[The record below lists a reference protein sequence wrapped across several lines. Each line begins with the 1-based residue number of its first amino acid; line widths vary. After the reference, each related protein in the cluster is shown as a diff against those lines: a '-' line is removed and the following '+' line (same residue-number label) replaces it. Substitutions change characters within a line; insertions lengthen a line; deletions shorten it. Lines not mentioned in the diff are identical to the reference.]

1 MIKFRKVRYKNFLST
16 GDTFTEIDLARKKN
30 TLIIGANGSG
40 KSTLLDALCFGLF
53 GRAFRKVPKTSLVN
67 SINQKKTVVEVEFSI
82 GRQQYRVMRAIK
94 PNRFEIYLN
103 GKMIHQDA
111 NVRDYQAILE
121 QQILKLNFKT
131 FTQVVVLGSSS
142 FTPFMQLVT
151 IERRNI
157 IEDILDIQI
166 FTVMNDVLKQRYAS
180 LRHQINEIRTN
191 LKIGDQKIKSQ
202 EEAMRRLE
210 ENRDELIDKFTKDII
225 EHEEKIIEH
234 KTNIRSDLHLVQT
247 LNNTISDEEDIR
259 EKLSKTLS
267 DERHFE
273 SERKKFIRELKFYE
287 NNDECPTCKQDIETE
302 HKEHICT
309 DTTSNLKE
317 IDKQLSERGKSIH
330 EINERLEEIS
340 KVQAEIFTTQS
351 AIQKEQNSISTNEQY
366 NNKVQRQ
373 IDDLKQQQHTED
385 DKEKLDKYRK
395 AYSQLEDM
403 DKEHIETKHY
413 YDLAEILLRDSGI
426 KTKIIRQYLPIMN
439 KLINKY
445 LASME
450 FFVQF
455 ELDDN
460 FSEQIK
466 SRYRDQFSY
475 SSFSEGE
482 KMRIDLALLFT
493 WRSIAKLKNS
503 VNTNLLI
510 LDEVFDSS
518 LDEGGTDE
526 FLKILHTLGDDTNT
540 FIISHKGDSMNEKFN
555 NIIEF
560 EKTQNFS
567 RIKSAWSGKK

>member
-1 MIKFRKVRYKNFLST
+1 MIKFHKVRYKNFLST
-16 GDTFTEIDLARKKN
+16 GDTFTEIDLSRKK
-30 TLIIGANGSG
+30 TSLIIGANGSG
-40 KSTLLDALCFGLF
+40 KSTLLDALTFGLF
-53 GRAFRKVPKTSLVN
+53 GRAFRKVPKTALIN
-67 SINQKKTVVEVEFSI
+67 SINQKHTVVEVEFAI
-82 GRQQYRVMRAIK
+82 GRQKYRVMRAIK
-94 PNRFEIYLN
+94 PNKFEIYLN
-103 GKMIHQDA
+103 GKMLHQDA
-111 NVRDYQAILE
+111 SVRDYQAILE
-121 QQILKLNFKT
+121 QQILRLNYKT

-142 FTPFMQLVT
+142 FTPFMQLNT

-166 FTVMNDVLKQRYAS
+166 FTVMNDILKQRYAT
-180 LRHQINEIRTN
+180 LRHQLNEIKTN
-191 LKIGDQKIKSQ
+191 IKIGESKIQSQ
-202 EEAMRRLE
+202 EDSMRRLE
-210 ENRDELIDKFTKDII
+210 ENRDEMIDKFRTDIENHESLNDDCGEAIRIFLEKVENHQIKIKD
-225 EHEEKIIEH
+225 ED
-234 KTNIRSDLHLVQT
+234 TIRTSLQ
-247 LNNTISDEEDIR
+247 
-259 EKLSKTLS
+259 KMLS

-273 SERKKFIRELKFYE
+273 TQKRKFIKELEFYE
-287 NNDECPTCKQDIETE
+287 KNDECPTCKQDIETE

-309 DTTSNLKE
+309 DTGKSIVD
-317 IDKQLSERGKSIH
+317 IDKKLSERSATIV
-330 EINERLEEIS
+330 EINVKLGEIS
-340 KVQAEIFTTQS
+340 KVQQKISGLQYEIQ
-351 AIQKEQNSISTNEQY
+351 QEQVKLNANETY
-366 NNKVQRQ
+366 IRKLESK
-373 IDDLKQQQHTED
+373 ITDLED
-385 DKEKLDKYRK
+385 QEHSEEDTVKLEKYKK
-395 AYSQLEDM
+395 AYQQLESM
-403 DKEHIETKHY
+403 EKTHIDTRHY
-413 YDLAEILLRDSGI
+413 YDLAELLLKDSGI

-455 ELDDN
+455 ELDEHFN
-460 FSEQIK
+460 EQIK
-466 SRYRDQFSY
+466 SRYRDAFTY

-526 FLKILHTLGDDTNT
+526 FLKILQTLGDDTNT

-567 RIKSAWSGKK
+567 SIK

>member
-1 MIKFRKVRYKNFLST
+1 MIKFHKVRYKNFLST
-16 GDTFTEIDLARKKN
+16 GDKFTQIDLNRKST
-30 TLIIGANGSG
+30 TLIIGSNGSG
-40 KSTLLDALCFGLF
+40 KSTLLDALTFGLF
-53 GRAFRKVPKTSLVN
+53 GKPFRKVTKGALIN
-67 SINQKKTVVEVEFSI
+67 SINQKKTEVEVEFSI
-82 GRQQYRVMRAIK
+82 GRKQYRVRRCIK
-94 PNRFEIYLN
+94 PNKFEIYLN
-103 GKMIHQDA
+103 GSMIHQDA

-121 QQILKLNFKT
+121 QQILKLNYKT

-142 FTPFMQLVT
+142 FTPFMQLNT

-166 FTVMNDVLKQRYAS
+166 FTVMNDILKQRYAA
-180 LRHQINEIRTN
+180 LRHKLNEIRTN
-191 LKIGDQKIKSQ
+191 LQIGEEKIKSQ
-202 EEAMRRLE
+202 EETMKRLE
-210 ENRDELIDKFTKDII
+210 ENRDEQIKKFKDDI
-225 EHEEKIIEH
+225 EK
-234 KTNIRSDLHLVQT
+234 
-247 LNNTISDEEDIR
+247 SDEQEAIYEGSIDVFTR
-259 EKLSKTLS
+259 MLEQQNDLKS
-267 DERHFE
+267 DEDE
-273 SERKKFIRELKFYE
+273 IRKKLQQHLGDERQFETDRRKLLKELKFYE
-287 NNDECPTCKQDIETE
+287 NNDECPTCKQDIESD

-309 DTTSNLKE
+309 DTSKNLQEIDKKLSERGRQIHEINQRLEEIAEVNKE
-317 IDKQLSERGKSIH
+317 ISRIQVDIQKEQSHIIAGQKYREKLNKQLSE
-330 EINERLEEIS
+330 LEAQE
-340 KVQAEIFTTQS
+340 
-351 AIQKEQNSISTNEQY
+351 
-366 NNKVQRQ
+366 
-373 IDDLKQQQHTED
+373 HTEE
-385 DKEKLDKYRK
+385 DKDKLEKYRK
-395 AYSQLEDM
+395 AYQQLEDM
-403 DKEHIETKHY
+403 EKEQVVEKHY
-413 YDLAEILLRDSGI
+413 YDMAEILLKDSGI

-455 ELDDN
+455 ELDES
-460 FSEQIK
+460 FTEQIK
-466 SRYRDQFSY
+466 SRYRDAFTY

-526 FLKILHTLGDDTNT
+526 FLKILNTLGNDTNT

-567 RIKSAWSGKK
+567 RIKEK

>member
-1 MIKFRKVRYKNFLST
+1 MIKFHKVRYKNFLST
-16 GDTFTEIDLARKKN
+16 GDTFTEIDLSRKK
-30 TLIIGANGSG
+30 TSLIIGANGSG
-40 KSTLLDALCFGLF
+40 KSTLLDALTFGLF
-53 GRAFRKVPKTSLVN
+53 GRAFRKVPKTALIN
-67 SINQKKTVVEVEFSI
+67 SINQKHTVVEVEFAI
-82 GRQQYRVMRAIK
+82 GRQKYRVMRAIK
-94 PNRFEIYLN
+94 PNMFEIYLN
-103 GKMIHQDA
+103 GKMLHQDA
-111 NVRDYQAILE
+111 SVRDYQAILE
-121 QQILKLNFKT
+121 QQILRLNYKT

-142 FTPFMQLVT
+142 FTPFMQLNT

-166 FTVMNDVLKQRYAS
+166 FTVMNDILKQRYAT
-180 LRHQINEIRTN
+180 LRHQLNEIKTN
-191 LKIGDQKIKSQ
+191 IKIGESKIQSQ
-202 EEAMRRLE
+202 EDSMRRLE
-210 ENRDELIDKFTKDII
+210 ENRDEMIDKFRTDIETHESLNDDCGEAIRIFLEQVTNHQAKIKD
-225 EHEEKIIEH
+225 EDE
-234 KTNIRSDLHLVQT
+234 IRTSLQ
-247 LNNTISDEEDIR
+247 
-259 EKLSKTLS
+259 KMLS

-273 SERKKFIRELKFYE
+273 TQKRKFIKELEFYE
-287 NNDECPTCKQDIETE
+287 KNDECPTCKQDIETE

-309 DTTSNLKE
+309 DTGKSIVD
-317 IDKQLSERGKSIH
+317 IDKKLSERSATII
-330 EINERLEEIS
+330 EINGKLGEIS
-340 KVQAEIFTTQS
+340 KVQQKISGLQYEIQ
-351 AIQKEQNSISTNEQY
+351 QEQVKLNANETY
-366 NNKVQRQ
+366 IRKLESK
-373 IDDLKQQQHTED
+373 ITDLEDQEHTEED
-385 DKEKLDKYRK
+385 TVKLEKYKK
-395 AYSQLEDM
+395 AYQQLESM
-403 DKEHIETKHY
+403 EKTHIDTRHY
-413 YDLAEILLRDSGI
+413 YDLAELLLKDSGI

-455 ELDDN
+455 ELDEHFN
-460 FSEQIK
+460 EQIK
-466 SRYRDQFSY
+466 SRYRDAFTY

-526 FLKILHTLGDDTNT
+526 FLKILQTLGDDTNT

-567 RIKSAWSGKK
+567 SIK